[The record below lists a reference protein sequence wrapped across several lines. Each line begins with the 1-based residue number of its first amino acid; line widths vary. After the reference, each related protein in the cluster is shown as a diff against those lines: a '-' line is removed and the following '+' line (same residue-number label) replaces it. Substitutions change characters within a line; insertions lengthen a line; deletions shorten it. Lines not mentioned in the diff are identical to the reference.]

1 MAAFTGVT
9 WRWTLLMKRSIV
21 KLAPRQETIP
31 WDTHLPMQMSPFLR
45 GLLEAAGLGVWWVAG
60 SGVEGLR
67 ISWLTGP
74 LAKAM
79 LAEDVGFKDVRGV
92 NWFLVVT
99 AGKAIARGAIAPMDV
114 EDDTREVT
122 GEEDQNAII
131 TINIWSHI
139 KIPISKVTVNTS
151 LQWRYKSDI
160 NDCYKCSLL

>member
-1 MAAFTGVT
+1 
-9 WRWTLLMKRSIV
+9 
-21 KLAPRQETIP
+21 
-31 WDTHLPMQMSPFLR
+31 MQMSPFLR

-114 EDDTREVT
+114 EDDTEEVK
-122 GEEDQNAII
+122 GEQDQNTII
-131 TINIWSHI
+131 TIKPYQKTHI
-139 KIPISKVTVNTS
+139 
-151 LQWRYKSDI
+151 
-160 NDCYKCSLL
+160 